1 MPGFGLQAVMQKD
14 EEKTSKE
21 SIHAREMGPVVAGKL
36 VSNTS
41 GYNPSKKALLTLVLI

>member
-21 SIHAREMGPVVAGKL
+21 SIHAREMGPVWL
-36 VSNTS
+36 EN
-41 GYNPSKKALLTLVLI
+41 